1 MFKIK
6 QTASLSDV
14 YFLDTS
20 KLRSIRW
27 LIIVFLSVLSFSISI
42 AFKVLFFQI
51 FILFIGLM
59 IIFYIGRKIK
69 GWAQQ
74 IEPLLIVR
82 ENLLFM
88 LRRNSFLFT
97 ATKDGA
103 ILRSAKFNYQ
113 LNDVSIVIHALKS
126 GDEFTKEMD
135 NLDVLLSSALGI
147 SLSSKEV
154 YATHVEYVFVY
165 RQAERLH
172 VTSLPLE
179 DDSLK
184 IKIYDD
190 FVIDLRK
197 NFSMLISGASGS
209 GKSFFT
215 YYYLTRFISQT
226 VNGKHAKIYVI
237 DPKLS
242 DIYKLCEFS
251 GFPVENYGTT
261 NEDAFRIVR
270 HYINEMNRRME
281 IYNKSDL
288 FDSIGIDLGLPPL
301 LLVIEEYS
309 SLVASMDSK
318 AKKDFENMVAI
329 VAQKARSLSM
339 GVCIVMQQPRSDSLS
354 TNIREQL
361 VNAIFLGAPTR
372 ESSQMMFGT
381 TDVPKVK
388 KDKGVGL
395 YSTDRE
401 PPKEFHSPMFDRDVF
416 EVIFPAWEWAA
427 KDYMKDEDEDVWDR
441 NTCEARRC
449 KCNEGL

>member
-6 QTASLSDV
+6 QTASLSEH
-14 YFLDTS
+14 YFLNTS

-27 LIIVFLSVLSFSISI
+27 FTIGFLSILSLYSC
-42 AFKVLFFQI
+42 
-51 FILFIGLM
+51 ILFKGWFLQMFTLSVGL
-59 IIFYIGRKIK
+59 IVTLYFERKIK
-69 GWAQQ
+69 GCFHQ

-113 LNDVSIVIHALKS
+113 LNDVSIVIQALKS
-126 GDEFTKEMD
+126 GDEFTREMD
-135 NLDVLLSSALGI
+135 DLDVLLSSVLGI
-147 SLSSKEV
+147 SLSYKEI

-165 RQAERLH
+165 RQPERLH
-172 VTSLPLE
+172 ITSLPLE
-179 DDSLK
+179 EDNSLK

-190 FVIDLRK
+190 FIIDLRK
-197 NFSMLISGASGS
+197 NFSMLISGASGA

-226 VNGKHAKIYVI
+226 VNGRHAKIYVI

-242 DIYKLCEFS
+242 DIYKLSKFS
-251 GFPVENYGTT
+251 GLPVENYGTT

-288 FDSIGIDLGLPPL
+288 FYSIGIDLGLPPL

-416 EVIFPAWEWAA
+416 EVILPVWEWAA
-427 KDYMKDEDEDVWDR
+427 KDYMKDEDEDV
-441 NTCEARRC
+441 
-449 KCNEGL
+449 

>member
-6 QTASLSDV
+6 QMASLSEH
-14 YFLDTS
+14 YFLNTS

-42 AFKVLFFQI
+42 AFKVWLFQLA
-51 FILFIGLM
+51 ILSIGLM
-59 IIFYIGRKIK
+59 ITFYIGNKIK
-69 GWAQQ
+69 GWVHHV
-74 IEPLLIVR
+74 EGLLILR

-88 LRRNSFLFT
+88 IRRNPFLFT

-113 LNDVSIVIHALKS
+113 LNDVSIVVRALKS

-147 SLSSKEV
+147 SLSSKEI
-154 YATHVEYVFVY
+154 YATYVEYVFVY
-165 RQAERLH
+165 RPPERQH
-172 VTSLPLE
+172 ITSLPLE

-184 IKIYDD
+184 IKIYDE
-190 FVIDLRK
+190 FVIDVRK
-197 NFSMLISGASGS
+197 NYNLLISGSSGS
-209 GKSFFT
+209 GKSYST
-215 YYYLTRFISQT
+215 YFIVSRFISQT

-237 DPKLS
+237 DPKMS
-242 DIYKLCEFS
+242 DIYKLCQRS
-251 GFPVENYGTT
+251 GFPVGNYGTS
-261 NEDAFRIVR
+261 NEDAFRILR
-270 HYINEMNRRME
+270 HYVKELDRRML
-281 IYNKSDL
+281 IYNQSDL
-288 FDSIGIDLGLPPL
+288 FDSVGIDLGFPPL
-301 LLVIEEYS
+301 LLIIEEYS
-309 SLVASMDSK
+309 SLVASMDGK

-361 VNAIFLGAPTR
+361 AHAIFLGMPTR

-381 TDVPKVK
+381 TNVPNVK

-395 YSTDRE
+395 YSTERE
-401 PPKEFHSPMFDRDVF
+401 PPKEFQAPIFDRDVF
-416 EVIFPAWEWAA
+416 ETILPVWECAA
-427 KDYMKDEDEDVWDR
+427 KDYKKDEECV
-441 NTCEARRC
+441 
-449 KCNEGL
+449 K

>member
-6 QTASLSDV
+6 QTASLSEH
-14 YFLDTS
+14 YFLNTS

-27 LIIVFLSVLSFSISI
+27 FTIGFLSILSLSSC
-42 AFKVLFFQI
+42 
-51 FILFIGLM
+51 ILFKGWFLQMFTLSVGLM
-59 IIFYIGRKIK
+59 ITLYIERKIK
-69 GWAQQ
+69 GWAHQ

-113 LNDVSIVIHALKS
+113 LNDVSIVIQALKS
-126 GDEFTKEMD
+126 GDEFAREMD
-135 NLDVLLSSALGI
+135 TLDILLSSVLGI
-147 SLSSKEV
+147 SLSSKEI

-165 RQAERLH
+165 KQPERLH

-179 DDSLK
+179 DGSLK

-237 DPKLS
+237 DLKLS
-242 DIYKLCEFS
+242 DIYKLSKLS
-251 GFPVENYGTT
+251 GLPVENYGTT

-372 ESSQMMFGT
+372 ESSQMVFST

-395 YSTDRE
+395 YSVDKE
-401 PPKEFHSPMFDRDVF
+401 SPKEFHSPMFNRDVF
-416 EVIFPAWEWAA
+416 EVIFPVWEWAAKDYA
-427 KDYMKDEDEDVWDR
+427 KDYMKDEDV
-441 NTCEARRC
+441 
-449 KCNEGL
+449 

>member
-6 QTASLSDV
+6 QTASLSEN
-14 YFLDTS
+14 YIITS
-20 KLRSIRW
+20 STLRNIKW
-27 LIIVFLSVLSFSISI
+27 FTIVFLSVISLLSSTMF
-42 AFKVLFFQI
+42 FKLLFIQLV
-51 FILFIGLM
+51 ILFIGL
-59 IIFYIGRKIK
+59 ITTYHIGNKIK
-69 GWAQQ
+69 EWTQRV
-74 IEPLLIVR
+74 EPLLIIR

-88 LRRNSFLFT
+88 IRRNSFLFT
-97 ATKDGA
+97 STKDGA

-165 RQAERLH
+165 IQPERLH

-209 GKSFFT
+209 GKSFLT

-237 DPKLS
+237 DPKMS
-242 DIYKLCEFS
+242 DIYKLCKLS
-251 GFPVENYGTT
+251 GLPVENYGTT
-261 NEDAFRIVR
+261 NEDAFRILR
-270 HYINEMNRRME
+270 QYIKELDRRML
-281 IYNKSDL
+281 IYNQSDL
-288 FDSIGIDLGLPPL
+288 FDSIGIDLGFPPL
-301 LLVIEEYS
+301 LLLIEEYS

-361 VNAIFLGAPTR
+361 VNAIFLGNNPSK
-372 ESSQMMFGT
+372 ECSNMMFGT
-381 TDVPKVK
+381 ADVPNVK

-401 PPKEFHSPMFDRDVF
+401 SPKEFHSPMFDRDVF
-416 EVIFPAWEWAA
+416 EVILPVWEWAA
-427 KDYMKDEDEDVWDR
+427 KDYMKDEDEDV
-441 NTCEARRC
+441 
-449 KCNEGL
+449 

>member
-6 QTASLSDV
+6 QTASLSEH
-14 YFLDTS
+14 YFLNTS

-27 LIIVFLSVLSFSISI
+27 FTIGFLSILSLSSS
-42 AFKVLFFQI
+42 
-51 FILFIGLM
+51 ILF
-59 IIFYIGRKIK
+59 K
-69 GWAQQ
+69 GWAQK

-113 LNDVSIVIHALKS
+113 LNDVSIVVHALKS
-126 GDEFTKEMD
+126 GDEFTKEMET
-135 NLDVLLSSALGI
+135 LDVFLSSTLGI
-147 SLSSKEV
+147 SLSSKEI

-165 RQAERLH
+165 KQPESLH

-179 DDSLK
+179 DGSLK

-242 DIYKLCEFS
+242 DLYKLCQRS
-251 GFPVENYGTT
+251 KMPIAHYGTS
-261 NEDAFRIVR
+261 NEDAFRILR
-270 HYINEMNRRME
+270 HYIKELDRRML
-281 IYNKSDL
+281 IYNQSDL

-301 LLVIEEYS
+301 LLIMEEYS
-309 SLVASMDSK
+309 SLVSSMDAK

-361 VNAIFLGAPTR
+361 VNAIFLGGSPSR

-381 TDVPKVK
+381 TDVPKVQK
-388 KDKGVGL
+388 GKGVGL
-395 YSTDRE
+395 YSVERAS
-401 PPKEFHSPMFDRDVF
+401 PKEFHSPMFDRDVF
-416 EVIFPAWEWAA
+416 ETIFSVWECAAKDYA
-427 KDYMKDEDEDVWDR
+427 KDYMKDEDV
-441 NTCEARRC
+441 
-449 KCNEGL
+449 

>member
-6 QTASLSDV
+6 QTASLSEN
-14 YFLDTS
+14 YIITS
-20 KLRSIRW
+20 STLKNIRW
-27 LIIVFLSVLSFSISI
+27 FITVFLSVLSISTI
-42 AFKVLFFQI
+42 IIFKSLIFQI
-51 FILFIGLM
+51 FVLFISA
-59 IIFYIGRKIK
+59 IIIYRIENKIK
-69 GWAQQ
+69 GWAHRV
-74 IEPLLIVR
+74 EALLIVR

-88 LRRNSFLFT
+88 IRRNSFLFT
-97 ATKDGA
+97 AKDGI
-103 ILRSAKFNYQ
+103 ILSSARFNYEV
-113 LNDVSIVIHALKS
+113 NDVSIVIQALKS
-126 GDEFTKEMD
+126 GDEFAREMD
-135 NLDVLLSSALGI
+135 TLDVLLSSALGI

-165 RQAERLH
+165 RPPECLH
-172 VTSLPLE
+172 ITSLPLE
-179 DDSLK
+179 DGTLK

-237 DPKLS
+237 DPKFS
-242 DIYKLCEFS
+242 DIYKLCKLS
-251 GFPVENYGTT
+251 GLPVENYGTT

-270 HYINEMNRRME
+270 HYIKELDRRML
-281 IYNKSDL
+281 IYNQSDL

-301 LLVIEEYS
+301 LLIIEEYS

-372 ESSQMMFGT
+372 ESSQMVFGT

-401 PPKEFHSPMFDRDVF
+401 SPQEFHSPMFDRDVF
-416 EVIFPAWEWAA
+416 EVILPVWKCAA
-427 KDYMKDEDEDVWDR
+427 KNYMKDEVCDDFKRFEDE
-441 NTCEARRC
+441 
-449 KCNEGL
+449 

>member
-6 QTASLSDV
+6 QTASLSEH
-14 YFLDTS
+14 YFLNTS

-27 LIIVFLSVLSFSISI
+27 FTIGFLSILSLSSSIL
-42 AFKVLFFQI
+42 FKVWLLQLFT
-51 FILFIGLM
+51 LSVGLI
-59 IIFYIGRKIK
+59 IIFYIERKIK
-69 GWAQQ
+69 GWTQQ

-88 LRRNSFLFT
+88 IRRNPFLFT

-147 SLSSKEV
+147 SLSSKEI

-165 RQAERLH
+165 RPPERLH
-172 VTSLPLE
+172 ITSLPLK

-197 NFSMLISGASGS
+197 NFSMLISGASGA

-215 YYYLTRFISQT
+215 YYYLTRFIAQT

-237 DPKLS
+237 DPKFS
-242 DIYKLCEFS
+242 DIYKLCKLS
-251 GFPVENYGTT
+251 GLPVENYGTT

-270 HYINEMNRRME
+270 HYIKELDRRML
-281 IYNKSDL
+281 IYNQSDL

-301 LLVIEEYS
+301 LLIIEEYS

-372 ESSQMMFGT
+372 ESSQMVFGT

-395 YSTDRE
+395 YSTARE
-401 PPKEFHSPMFDRDVF
+401 SPKEFHSPMFDRDVF
-416 EVIFPAWEWAA
+416 EVILPVWKCAA
-427 KDYMKDEDEDVWDR
+427 KNYMKDEVCDDFKRFEDE
-441 NTCEARRC
+441 
-449 KCNEGL
+449 

>member
-42 AFKVLFFQI
+42 AFKVFFFQL
-51 FILFIGLM
+51 FILSIGLM
-59 IIFYIGRKIK
+59 VTFYIGRNIK
-69 GWAQQ
+69 KCAHQV
-74 IEPLLIVR
+74 EALLIVR

-88 LRRNSFLFT
+88 IRRNPFLFT

-113 LNDVSIVIHALKS
+113 LNDVSIVVRALKS

-147 SLSSKEV
+147 SLSSKEI
-154 YATHVEYVFVY
+154 YATYVEYVFVY
-165 RQAERLH
+165 RPPERQQI
-172 VTSLPLE
+172 TSLLLD

-197 NFSMLISGASGS
+197 NFSMLISGASGA

-215 YYYLTRFISQT
+215 YYYLTRFIAQT

-237 DPKLS
+237 DPKMS
-242 DIYKLCEFS
+242 DIYKLCRRS
-251 GFPVENYGTT
+251 GMLVENYGTT

-270 HYINEMNRRME
+270 QYIDEMSRRME

-301 LLVIEEYS
+301 LLIIEEYS
-309 SLVASMDSK
+309 SLVASMDTK
-318 AKKDFENMVAI
+318 EKKDFENMVAI

-339 GVCIVMQQPRSDSLS
+339 GVCIVMQQPRADSLS

-361 VNAIFLGAPTR
+361 VNAIFLGGSPSR
-372 ESSQMMFGT
+372 ETSQMMFGT
-381 TDVPKVK
+381 TDVPNVK

-395 YSTDRE
+395 YSVERE
-401 PPKEFHSPMFDRDVF
+401 SPKEFKSPLFVRDVF
-416 EVIFPAWEWAA
+416 ETIIPVWECAV
-427 KDYMKDEDEDVWDR
+427 KDYKKDEECV
-441 NTCEARRC
+441 
-449 KCNEGL
+449 K

>member
-1 MFKIK
+1 MLKVK
-6 QTASLSDV
+6 QTASLSEN
-14 YFLDTS
+14 YFVNTS
-20 KLRSIRW
+20 TLRSFHWFTIGFLSILSLSSSILFKGW
-27 LIIVFLSVLSFSISI
+27 FLQMITLSVGLIITL
-42 AFKVLFFQI
+42 
-51 FILFIGLM
+51 
-59 IIFYIGRKIK
+59 YIERKIK

-165 RQAERLH
+165 IPPECLH
-172 VTSLPLE
+172 ITSLPLE
-179 DDSLK
+179 DGTLK

-197 NFSMLISGASGS
+197 NFSMLISGASGA

-226 VNGKHAKIYVI
+226 VNGEHAKIYVV
-237 DPKLS
+237 DPKMS
-242 DIYKLCEFS
+242 DLYKLCQRS
-251 GFPVENYGTT
+251 KMPIAHYGTT

-372 ESSQMMFGT
+372 ESSQMVFGT

-401 PPKEFHSPMFDRDVF
+401 SPKEFHSPMFDRDVF
-416 EVIFPAWEWAA
+416 EVILPVWENL
-427 KDYMKDEDEDVWDR
+427 KRFEDE
-441 NTCEARRC
+441 
-449 KCNEGL
+449 

>member
-6 QTASLSDV
+6 QTASLSEH
-14 YFLDTS
+14 YFLNTS

-27 LIIVFLSVLSFSISI
+27 FTIGFLSILSLSSC
-42 AFKVLFFQI
+42 
-51 FILFIGLM
+51 ILFKGWFLQMFTLSVGLM
-59 IIFYIGRKIK
+59 ITLYIERKIK
-69 GWAQQ
+69 GWAHQ

-113 LNDVSIVIHALKS
+113 LNDVSIVIQALKS
-126 GDEFTKEMD
+126 GDEFAREMD
-135 NLDVLLSSALGI
+135 TLDILLSSVLGI
-147 SLSSKEV
+147 SLSSKEI

-165 RQAERLH
+165 KQPERLH

-179 DDSLK
+179 DGSLK

-242 DIYKLCEFS
+242 DIYKLSKLS
-251 GFPVENYGTT
+251 GLPVENYGTT

-309 SLVASMDSK
+309 SLVALMDSK

-372 ESSQMMFGT
+372 ESSQMVFST

-395 YSTDRE
+395 YSVDKE
-401 PPKEFHSPMFDRDVF
+401 SPKEFHSPMFNRDVF
-416 EVIFPAWEWAA
+416 EVIFPVWEWAAKDYA
-427 KDYMKDEDEDVWDR
+427 KDYMKDEDV
-441 NTCEARRC
+441 
-449 KCNEGL
+449 

>member
-1 MFKIK
+1 MLKVK
-6 QTASLSDV
+6 QTASLSEN
-14 YFLDTS
+14 YFVNTS
-20 KLRSIRW
+20 TLRSFHWFTIGFLSILSLSSSILFKGW
-27 LIIVFLSVLSFSISI
+27 FLQMITLSVGLIITL
-42 AFKVLFFQI
+42 
-51 FILFIGLM
+51 
-59 IIFYIGRKIK
+59 YIERKIK

-154 YATHVEYVFVY
+154 YPTHVEYVFVY
-165 RQAERLH
+165 RQPERLH

-209 GKSFFT
+209 GKSFLT

-237 DPKLS
+237 DPKMS
-242 DIYKLCEFS
+242 DIYKLCKLS
-251 GFPVENYGTT
+251 GLPVENYGTT
-261 NEDAFRIVR
+261 NEDAFRILR
-270 HYINEMNRRME
+270 QYIKELDRRML
-281 IYNKSDL
+281 IYNQSDL
-288 FDSIGIDLGLPPL
+288 FDGIGIDLGFPPL
-301 LLVIEEYS
+301 LLLMEEYS

-361 VNAIFLGAPTR
+361 VNAIFLGGSPSR

-381 TDVPKVK
+381 TDVPKVQK
-388 KDKGVGL
+388 GKGVGL
-395 YSTDRE
+395 YSIERE

-416 EVIFPAWEWAA
+416 ETIFSVWECASKDYA
-427 KDYMKDEDEDVWDR
+427 KDYMKDEDV
-441 NTCEARRC
+441 
-449 KCNEGL
+449 

>member
-1 MFKIK
+1 MFQIK
-6 QTASLSDV
+6 QTASLSEH
-14 YFLDTS
+14 YFLNTS

-27 LIIVFLSVLSFSISI
+27 FTIGFLSILSLSSC
-42 AFKVLFFQI
+42 
-51 FILFIGLM
+51 ILFKGWFLQMFTLSVGLM
-59 IIFYIGRKIK
+59 ITLYIERKIK
-69 GWAQQ
+69 GWAHQ

-113 LNDVSIVIHALKS
+113 LNDVSIVIQALKS
-126 GDEFTKEMD
+126 GDEFAREMD
-135 NLDVLLSSALGI
+135 TLDILLSSVLGI
-147 SLSSKEV
+147 SLSSKEIF
-154 YATHVEYVFVY
+154 ATHVEYVFVY
-165 RQAERLH
+165 KQPERLH

-179 DDSLK
+179 DGSLK
-184 IKIYDD
+184 ITIYDD

-251 GFPVENYGTT
+251 GLPVENYGTT

-339 GVCIVMQQPRSDSLS
+339 GVCIVMQQPRADSLS

-361 VNAIFLGAPTR
+361 VNAIFLGGSPSR
-372 ESSQMMFGT
+372 ETNQMVFGI
-381 TDVPKVK
+381 TDVPKVQK
-388 KDKGVGL
+388 GKGVGL
-395 YSTDRE
+395 YSIERE

-416 EVIFPAWEWAA
+416 ETILSVWECAAKDYA
-427 KDYMKDEDEDVWDR
+427 KDYMKDEDEDV
-441 NTCEARRC
+441 
-449 KCNEGL
+449 

>member
-165 RQAERLH
+165 RQPERLH

-197 NFSMLISGASGS
+197 NFSMLISGASGA

-226 VNGKHAKIYVI
+226 VNGRHAKIYVI
-237 DPKLS
+237 DPKFS
-242 DIYKLCEFS
+242 DIYKLSKLS
-251 GFPVENYGTT
+251 GLPVENYGTT
-261 NEDAFRIVR
+261 NEDSFRIVR

-416 EVIFPAWEWAA
+416 EVILPVWEWGA
-427 KDYMKDEDEDVWDR
+427 KDYMKDEDEDV
-441 NTCEARRC
+441 
-449 KCNEGL
+449 

>member
-1 MFKIK
+1 MFKIN
-6 QTASLSDV
+6 QTAYLSDV

-59 IIFYIGRKIK
+59 IIFFIGRKIK

-165 RQAERLH
+165 RQPERLH

-197 NFSMLISGASGS
+197 NFSMLISGASGA

-226 VNGKHAKIYVI
+226 VNGRHAKIYVI

-242 DIYKLCEFS
+242 DIYKLSKLS
-251 GFPVENYGTT
+251 GLPVENYGTT

-416 EVIFPAWEWAA
+416 EVILPVWEWGA
-427 KDYMKDEDEDVWDR
+427 KDYMKDEDEDV
-441 NTCEARRC
+441 
-449 KCNEGL
+449 

>member
-6 QTASLSDV
+6 QTASLSEN
-14 YFLDTS
+14 YFVNTS
-20 KLRSIRW
+20 TLRSFHWFTIGFLSILSLSSSILFKGW
-27 LIIVFLSVLSFSISI
+27 FLQMITLSVGLIINL
-42 AFKVLFFQI
+42 
-51 FILFIGLM
+51 
-59 IIFYIGRKIK
+59 YIERKIK

-165 RQAERLH
+165 IPPERLH
-172 VTSLPLE
+172 ITSLPLE
-179 DDSLK
+179 DGTLK
-184 IKIYDD
+184 INIYDD

-197 NFSMLISGASGS
+197 NFSMLISGASGA

-215 YYYLTRFISQT
+215 YYYLTRFIAQT

-237 DPKLS
+237 DPKMS
-242 DIYKLCEFS
+242 DIYKLCKLS
-251 GFPVENYGTT
+251 GLPVGNYGTT
-261 NEDAFRIVR
+261 NEDAFRILR
-270 HYINEMNRRME
+270 QYIKELDRRML
-281 IYNKSDL
+281 IYNQSDL

-301 LLVIEEYS
+301 LLLIEEYS

-318 AKKDFENMVAI
+318 AKKDFENMVAN

-361 VNAIFLGAPTR
+361 VNAIFLGGSPSR

-381 TDVPKVK
+381 TDVPKVQK
-388 KDKGVGL
+388 GKGVGL
-395 YSTDRE
+395 YSIERE
-401 PPKEFHSPMFDRDVF
+401 PPKEFQAPIFDRDVF
-416 EVIFPAWEWAA
+416 ETILPVWECAA
-427 KDYMKDEDEDVWDR
+427 KDYKKDEECV
-441 NTCEARRC
+441 
-449 KCNEGL
+449 K

>member
-6 QTASLSDV
+6 QTASLSEN
-14 YFLDTS
+14 YFVNTS
-20 KLRSIRW
+20 TLRSFHWFTIGFLSILSLSSSILFKGW
-27 LIIVFLSVLSFSISI
+27 FLQMITLSVGLIITL
-42 AFKVLFFQI
+42 
-51 FILFIGLM
+51 
-59 IIFYIGRKIK
+59 YIERKIK

-165 RQAERLH
+165 IPPERLH
-172 VTSLPLE
+172 ITSLPLE
-179 DDSLK
+179 DGTLK
-184 IKIYDD
+184 INIYDD

-197 NFSMLISGASGS
+197 NFSMLISGASGA

-215 YYYLTRFISQT
+215 YYYLTRFIAQT

-242 DIYKLCEFS
+242 DLYKLCQRS
-251 GFPVENYGTT
+251 KMPIAHYGTS
-261 NEDAFRIVR
+261 NEDAFRILR
-270 HYINEMNRRME
+270 HYIKELDRRML
-281 IYNKSDL
+281 IYNQSDL

-301 LLVIEEYS
+301 LLIIEEYS
-309 SLVASMDSK
+309 SLVASMDTK

-361 VNAIFLGAPTR
+361 VNAIFLGNNPSK
-372 ESSQMMFGT
+372 ECSNMMFGT
-381 TDVPKVK
+381 ADIPNVK

-416 EVIFPAWEWAA
+416 EVIFPVWECAA
-427 KDYMKDEDEDVWDR
+427 KDYMKDEDEDV
-441 NTCEARRC
+441 
-449 KCNEGL
+449 

>member
-6 QTASLSDV
+6 QTASLSEN
-14 YFLDTS
+14 YIITS
-20 KLRSIRW
+20 STLKNIRW
-27 LIIVFLSVLSFSISI
+27 FITVFLSVLSISTI
-42 AFKVLFFQI
+42 IIFKSLIFQI
-51 FILFIGLM
+51 FVLFISA
-59 IIFYIGRKIK
+59 IIIYRIENKIK
-69 GWAQQ
+69 GWAHRV
-74 IEPLLIVR
+74 EALLIVR

-88 LRRNSFLFT
+88 IRRNSFLFT
-97 ATKDGA
+97 AKDGI
-103 ILRSAKFNYQ
+103 ILSSARFNYEV
-113 LNDVSIVIHALKS
+113 NDVSIVIQALKS
-126 GDEFTKEMD
+126 GDEFAREMD
-135 NLDVLLSSALGI
+135 TLDILLSSVLGI
-147 SLSSKEV
+147 SLSSKEI

-165 RQAERLH
+165 KQPERLH

-179 DDSLK
+179 DGSLK

-242 DIYKLCEFS
+242 DIYKLSKLS
-251 GFPVENYGTT
+251 GLPVENYGTT

-372 ESSQMMFGT
+372 ESSQMVFST

-395 YSTDRE
+395 YSVDKE
-401 PPKEFHSPMFDRDVF
+401 SPKEFHSPMFNRDVF
-416 EVIFPAWEWAA
+416 EVIFPVWEWAAKDYA
-427 KDYMKDEDEDVWDR
+427 KDYMKDEDV
-441 NTCEARRC
+441 
-449 KCNEGL
+449 

>member
-6 QTASLSDV
+6 QTASLSEN
-14 YFLDTS
+14 YIITS
-20 KLRSIRW
+20 STLRNIKW
-27 LIIVFLSVLSFSISI
+27 FTIVFLSIISLLSSTMF
-42 AFKVLFFQI
+42 FKLLFIQLV
-51 FILFIGLM
+51 ILFIGL
-59 IIFYIGRKIK
+59 ITTYYIGNKIK
-69 GWAQQ
+69 EWTQRV
-74 IEPLLIVR
+74 EPLLIIR

-88 LRRNSFLFT
+88 IRRNSFLFT
-97 ATKDGA
+97 STKDGA

-113 LNDVSIVIHALKS
+113 LNDVSIVVQALKS

-135 NLDVLLSSALGI
+135 NLDVLLSSVLGI
-147 SLSSKEV
+147 SLSSKEI
-154 YATHVEYVFVY
+154 YATHVAYVFVY
-165 RQAERLH
+165 RPPERLH

-237 DPKLS
+237 DPKFS
-242 DIYKLCEFS
+242 DIYKLCKLS
-251 GFPVENYGTT
+251 GLPVENYGTT

-270 HYINEMNRRME
+270 HYIKELDRRML
-281 IYNKSDL
+281 IYNQSDL

-301 LLVIEEYS
+301 LLIIEEYS

-372 ESSQMMFGT
+372 ESSHMMFST

-401 PPKEFHSPMFDRDVF
+401 PPKEFHSPMFNRDVF
-416 EVIFPAWEWAA
+416 EVILPVWECAA
-427 KDYMKDEDEDVWDR
+427 KDYMKDEDEDV
-441 NTCEARRC
+441 
-449 KCNEGL
+449 

>member
-6 QTASLSDV
+6 QTASLSEH
-14 YFLDTS
+14 YFLNTS

-27 LIIVFLSVLSFSISI
+27 FTIGFLSILSISSS
-42 AFKVLFFQI
+42 
-51 FILFIGLM
+51 ILFKGWFLQM
-59 IIFYIGRKIK
+59 ITLSAGVIIISYIERKIK

-103 ILRSAKFNYQ
+103 ILRSARFNYQ
-113 LNDVSIVIHALKS
+113 LNDVSIVIQALKS
-126 GDEFTKEMD
+126 GDEFTREMET
-135 NLDVLLSSALGI
+135 LEVLLSSTLGI
-147 SLSSKEV
+147 SLSSKEI

-165 RQAERLH
+165 RQPERLH

-237 DPKLS
+237 DPKFS

-288 FDSIGIDLGLPPL
+288 FNSICIDLGFSPL
-301 LLVIEEYS
+301 LLIIEEYS
-309 SLVASMDSK
+309 SLVASMDAK

-372 ESSQMMFGT
+372 ESSQMVFGT
-381 TDVPKVK
+381 TDVPKVQK
-388 KDKGVGL
+388 GKGVGL
-395 YSTDRE
+395 YSIERE

-416 EVIFPAWEWAA
+416 ETIFSVWECAAKDYA
-427 KDYMKDEDEDVWDR
+427 KDYMKDEDV
-441 NTCEARRC
+441 
-449 KCNEGL
+449 

>member
-6 QTASLSDV
+6 QTASLSEN
-14 YFLDTS
+14 YIITS
-20 KLRSIRW
+20 STLRNIKW
-27 LIIVFLSVLSFSISI
+27 FTIVFLSIISLLSSTMF
-42 AFKVLFFQI
+42 FKLLFIQLV
-51 FILFIGLM
+51 ILFIGL
-59 IIFYIGRKIK
+59 ITTYYIGNKIK
-69 GWAQQ
+69 EWTQRV
-74 IEPLLIVR
+74 EPLLIIR

-88 LRRNSFLFT
+88 IRRNSFLFT
-97 ATKDGA
+97 STKDGA

-113 LNDVSIVIHALKS
+113 LNDVSIVVQALKS

-135 NLDVLLSSALGI
+135 NLDVLLSSVLGI
-147 SLSSKEV
+147 SLSSKEI
-154 YATHVEYVFVY
+154 YATHVAYVFVY
-165 RQAERLH
+165 RPPERLH

-237 DPKLS
+237 DPKFS
-242 DIYKLCEFS
+242 DIYKLCKLS
-251 GFPVENYGTT
+251 GLPVENYGTT

-270 HYINEMNRRME
+270 HYIKELDRRML
-281 IYNKSDL
+281 IYNQSDL

-301 LLVIEEYS
+301 LLIIEEYS

-372 ESSQMMFGT
+372 ESSHMMFST

-401 PPKEFHSPMFDRDVF
+401 PPKEFHSPMFNRDVF
-416 EVIFPAWEWAA
+416 EVILPVWECAA
-427 KDYMKDEDEDVWDR
+427 KDYMEDV
-441 NTCEARRC
+441 
-449 KCNEGL
+449 

>member
-6 QTASLSDV
+6 QTASLSEH
-14 YFLDTS
+14 YFLNTS

-27 LIIVFLSVLSFSISI
+27 FTIGFLSILSLSSC
-42 AFKVLFFQI
+42 
-51 FILFIGLM
+51 ILFKGWFLQMFTLSAGLM
-59 IIFYIGRKIK
+59 ITLYIERKIK
-69 GWAQQ
+69 GWAHQ

-113 LNDVSIVIHALKS
+113 LNDVSIVIQALKS
-126 GDEFTKEMD
+126 GDEFAREMD
-135 NLDVLLSSALGI
+135 TLDILLSSVLGI
-147 SLSSKEV
+147 SLSSKEI

-165 RQAERLH
+165 KQPERLH

-179 DDSLK
+179 DGSLK

-242 DIYKLCEFS
+242 DIYKLSKLS
-251 GFPVENYGTT
+251 GLPVENYGTT

-309 SLVASMDSK
+309 SLVASMDIK

-372 ESSQMMFGT
+372 ESSQMVFST

-395 YSTDRE
+395 YSVDKE
-401 PPKEFHSPMFDRDVF
+401 SPKEFHSPMFNRDVF
-416 EVIFPAWEWAA
+416 EVIFPVWEWAAKDYA
-427 KDYMKDEDEDVWDR
+427 KDYMKDEDV
-441 NTCEARRC
+441 
-449 KCNEGL
+449 

>member
-6 QTASLSDV
+6 QTASLSEN
-14 YFLDTS
+14 YFVNTS
-20 KLRSIRW
+20 TLRSFHWFTIGFLSILSLSSSILFKGW
-27 LIIVFLSVLSFSISI
+27 FLQMITLSVGLIINL
-42 AFKVLFFQI
+42 
-51 FILFIGLM
+51 
-59 IIFYIGRKIK
+59 YIERKIK

-165 RQAERLH
+165 IPPERLH
-172 VTSLPLE
+172 ITSLPLE
-179 DDSLK
+179 DGTLK
-184 IKIYDD
+184 INIYDD

-197 NFSMLISGASGS
+197 NFSMLISGASGA

-215 YYYLTRFISQT
+215 YYYLTRFIAQT

-237 DPKLS
+237 DPKMS
-242 DIYKLCEFS
+242 DIYKLCKLS
-251 GFPVENYGTT
+251 GLPVGNYGTT
-261 NEDAFRIVR
+261 NEDAFRILR
-270 HYINEMNRRME
+270 QYIKELDRRML
-281 IYNKSDL
+281 IYNQSDL

-301 LLVIEEYS
+301 LLLIEEYS

-361 VNAIFLGAPTR
+361 VNAIFLGGSPSR

-381 TDVPKVK
+381 TDVPKVQK
-388 KDKGVGL
+388 GKGVGL
-395 YSTDRE
+395 YSIERE
-401 PPKEFHSPMFDRDVF
+401 PPKEFQAPIFDRDVF
-416 EVIFPAWEWAA
+416 ETILPVWECAA
-427 KDYMKDEDEDVWDR
+427 KDYKKDEECV
-441 NTCEARRC
+441 
-449 KCNEGL
+449 K

>member
-59 IIFYIGRKIK
+59 INFYIGRKIK

-165 RQAERLH
+165 RQPERLH

-209 GKSFFT
+209 GKSFLT

-237 DPKLS
+237 DPKMS
-242 DIYKLCEFS
+242 DIYKLCKLS
-251 GFPVENYGTT
+251 GLPVENYGTT
-261 NEDAFRIVR
+261 NEDAFRILR
-270 HYINEMNRRME
+270 QYIKELDRRML
-281 IYNKSDL
+281 IYNQSDL
-288 FDSIGIDLGLPPL
+288 FDSIGIDLGFPPL
-301 LLVIEEYS
+301 LLLIEEYS

-361 VNAIFLGAPTR
+361 VNAIFLGGSPSR

-381 TDVPKVK
+381 TDVPKVQK
-388 KDKGVGL
+388 GKGVGL
-395 YSTDRE
+395 YSIERE

-416 EVIFPAWEWAA
+416 ETIFSVWEWASKDYA
-427 KDYMKDEDEDVWDR
+427 KDYMKDEDV
-441 NTCEARRC
+441 
-449 KCNEGL
+449 

>member
-6 QTASLSDV
+6 QTASLSEH
-14 YFLDTS
+14 YFLNTS

-27 LIIVFLSVLSFSISI
+27 FTIGFLSILSLSSSIL
-42 AFKVLFFQI
+42 FKVWLLQLFT
-51 FILFIGLM
+51 LSVGLI
-59 IIFYIGRKIK
+59 IIFYIERKIK
-69 GWAQQ
+69 GWTQQ

-88 LRRNSFLFT
+88 IRRNPFLFT

-147 SLSSKEV
+147 SLSSKEI

-165 RQAERLH
+165 RPPERLH
-172 VTSLPLE
+172 ITSLPLE

-197 NFSMLISGASGS
+197 NFSMLISGASGA

-215 YYYLTRFISQT
+215 YYYLTRFIAQT

-237 DPKLS
+237 DPKFS
-242 DIYKLCEFS
+242 DIYKLCKLS
-251 GFPVENYGTT
+251 GLPVENYGTT

-270 HYINEMNRRME
+270 HYIKELDRRML
-281 IYNKSDL
+281 IYNQSDL

-301 LLVIEEYS
+301 LLIIEEYS

-372 ESSQMMFGT
+372 ESSQMVFGT

-395 YSTDRE
+395 YSTARE
-401 PPKEFHSPMFDRDVF
+401 SPKEFHSPMFDRDVF
-416 EVIFPAWEWAA
+416 EVILPVWKCAA
-427 KDYMKDEDEDVWDR
+427 KNYMKDEVCDDFKRFEDE
-441 NTCEARRC
+441 
-449 KCNEGL
+449 

>member
-6 QTASLSDV
+6 QTASLSEN
-14 YFLDTS
+14 YIITS
-20 KLRSIRW
+20 STLRNIKW
-27 LIIVFLSVLSFSISI
+27 FTIVFLSIISLLSSTMF
-42 AFKVLFFQI
+42 FKLLFIQLV
-51 FILFIGLM
+51 ILFIGL
-59 IIFYIGRKIK
+59 ITTYYIGNKIK
-69 GWAQQ
+69 EWTQRV
-74 IEPLLIVR
+74 EPLLIIR

-88 LRRNSFLFT
+88 IRRNSFLFT
-97 ATKDGA
+97 STKDGA

-113 LNDVSIVIHALKS
+113 LNDVSIVVQALKS

-135 NLDVLLSSALGI
+135 NLDVLLSSVLGI
-147 SLSSKEV
+147 SLSSKEI
-154 YATHVEYVFVY
+154 YATHVAYVFVY
-165 RQAERLH
+165 RPPERLH

-237 DPKLS
+237 DPKFS
-242 DIYKLCEFS
+242 DIYKLCKLS
-251 GFPVENYGTT
+251 GLPVENYGTT

-270 HYINEMNRRME
+270 HYIKELDRRML
-281 IYNKSDL
+281 IYNQSDL
-288 FDSIGIDLGLPPL
+288 FDSIGIDLGFPPL
-301 LLVIEEYS
+301 LLLIEEYS

-361 VNAIFLGAPTR
+361 VNAIFFGGSPSR

-381 TDVPKVK
+381 TDVPKVQK
-388 KDKGVGL
+388 GKGVGL
-395 YSTDRE
+395 YSIERE

-416 EVIFPAWEWAA
+416 ETIFSVWECSAKDYA
-427 KDYMKDEDEDVWDR
+427 KDYMKDEDV
-441 NTCEARRC
+441 
-449 KCNEGL
+449 